1 MPFGVPRG
9 GMGRHCL
16 QCNKVGTMGG
26 ILFTKVESGRLV
38 LVVGRLSLGANGFLG
53 GMGLLIWSDVGN
65 AVSLWV

>member
-1 MPFGVPRG
+1 
-9 GMGRHCL
+9 
-16 QCNKVGTMGG
+16 MGG